1 MIVAY
6 GCNRDWYKYLIIN
19 IFSLLRHNKEVKKI
33 YILCEDNDINK
44 IKDLDIIIDRYDIE
58 CKVINITPIINKYFK
73 NKYNTNTKYTNYA
86 LSKLLLSE
94 VVEEDKVLYLDVD
107 TIIRSN
113 ISSLYKYNIDDY
125 YAAGVKD
132 YGGFLNN
139 YNKDLG
145 IDDMYI
151 NTGVI
156 LLNINKIKQDNLI
169 PKFFNIINTR
179 TLTYPDQDAFNI
191 VCNNKILYIS
201 SMYNFAINNTFQ
213 VTRNVFNNKLRKIYH
228 YTGNKS
234 DWVADKFYAEEWYYE
249 QEKFINEFKKND
261 NTKSLK
267 VAFCCNK
274 NFYKYLAININSL
287 LNYNSNIDKIYL
299 ILEDDTI
306 ENIPYLDKV
315 INNYTINYEVINF
328 NNVKDNYLS
337 KKSPNLNTV
346 YSNFCFAKLLLSDLT
361 KEDKIIYID
370 TDTIVKGDLSLL
382 WYLELDEYYALGVK
396 DYGVRDENNY
406 YNYMN
411 LNCKYINTGVMVL
424 NLKKIREDKLVDK
437 LFTQINSKEYKYPD
451 QDAFNI
457 VCNNKIGYIPSIFN
471 CICKTTKEVSDYDK
485 VKIFHFAGEK
495 KYWATDKKH
504 SEEYFIEYEE
514 FKEKYNLPNLLPY

>member
-191 VCNNKILYIS
+191 VCNNKI
-201 SMYNFAINNTFQ
+201 
-213 VTRNVFNNKLRKIYH
+213 
-228 YTGNKS
+228 
-234 DWVADKFYAEEWYYE
+234 
-249 QEKFINEFKKND
+249 
-261 NTKSLK
+261 
-267 VAFCCNK
+267 
-274 NFYKYLAININSL
+274 
-287 LNYNSNIDKIYL
+287 
-299 ILEDDTI
+299 
-306 ENIPYLDKV
+306 
-315 INNYTINYEVINF
+315 
-328 NNVKDNYLS
+328 
-337 KKSPNLNTV
+337 
-346 YSNFCFAKLLLSDLT
+346 
-361 KEDKIIYID
+361 
-370 TDTIVKGDLSLL
+370 
-382 WYLELDEYYALGVK
+382 
-396 DYGVRDENNY
+396 
-406 YNYMN
+406 
-411 LNCKYINTGVMVL
+411 
-424 NLKKIREDKLVDK
+424 
-437 LFTQINSKEYKYPD
+437 
-451 QDAFNI
+451 
-457 VCNNKIGYIPSIFN
+457 GYIPSIFN